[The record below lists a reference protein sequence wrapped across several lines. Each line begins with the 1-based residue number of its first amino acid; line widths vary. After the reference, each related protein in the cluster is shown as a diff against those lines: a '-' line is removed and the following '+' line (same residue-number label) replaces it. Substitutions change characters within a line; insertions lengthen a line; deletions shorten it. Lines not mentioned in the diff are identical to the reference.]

1 MTAKSLS
8 LRCPPTVER
17 GVKTL
22 SKPRFW
28 CLATATLLALV
39 AVSSA
44 TQAATPDIAGTRCSK
59 AGVIRNVKSVTFVC
73 IAAGKNLKW
82 KQSSGGGSSKDA
94 SKGSSNS
101 TTTTT
106 TTTTVARSSAA
117 ATVAAKINTFV
128 APMRTRNQPIPTIEY
143 RFGPS
148 VGEADRAMT
157 RLLAESFFKYGS
169 FPQLANYRNAISVSL
184 SNAETIETT
193 APWMDV
199 SSWGNIAGGY
209 SATGTYA
216 LVIQNFTAHRCGVGT
231 TPADCAARDN
241 GGALGNFKTRVNVL
255 HELSHGG
262 KVAVMGVNPSL
273 TNSALDRLPMWLA
286 SGISNVQGAML
297 LAVIDN
303 TSYSNLNISVAQATR
318 CRNVPIS
325 ANSINDVNGG
335 EGWGCKGIGTGDFAN
350 EILVARFGLDKV
362 ISVIAEMG
370 SNPVKSTWPDWSS
383 VWAATFQRAFLQSPS
398 SFERDVETYR
408 AAVINGTDLP
418 ADFLDAKVRP

>member
-1 MTAKSLS
+1 
-8 LRCPPTVER
+8 
-17 GVKTL
+17 VKTL
-22 SKPRFW
+22 SKRRL
-28 CLATATLLALV
+28 CRLASATLLALV
-39 AVSSA
+39 AVGSA
-44 TQAATPDIAGTRCSK
+44 TQAATPNIAGTRCSK

-73 IAAGKNLKW
+73 IGAGKTLKW
-82 KQSSGGGSSKDA
+82 KQSAGGGSSK
-94 SKGSSNS
+94 GSTNS
-101 TTTTT
+101 TTATTTAPT
-106 TTTTVARSSAA
+106 TTTTVARPSAA

-209 SATGTYA
+209 SGTGTYA

-286 SGISNVQGAML
+286 SGISNIQGAML

-303 TSYSNLNISVAQATR
+303 TSYSNLNISVAQAMR

>member
-1 MTAKSLS
+1 MIKRRT
-8 LRCPPTVER
+8 RR
-17 GVKTL
+17 
-22 SKPRFW
+22 
-28 CLATATLLALV
+28 LV
-39 AVSSA
+39 AATVMALMAVGSA
-44 TQAATPDIAGTRCSK
+44 TQAATPNIAGTRCSK
-59 AGVIRNVKSVTFVC
+59 AGVIRSVKSVVFVC
-73 IAAGKNLKW
+73 VGAGKTLKW
-82 KQSSGGGSSKDA
+82 KQTAGGGSSKDA

-101 TTTTT
+101 TTATTTAPT

-157 RLLAESFFKYGS
+157 RQLAESFFKYGS

-184 SNAETIETT
+184 SNSEAVETT
-193 APWMDV
+193 APWMNV

-209 SATGTYA
+209 SGTGTYA
-216 LVIQNFTAHRCGVGT
+216 LVIQNFTAHRCGVGVT
-231 TPADCAARDN
+231 AEACAARDN

-262 KVAVMGVNPSL
+262 KVAVMGVDPSL
-273 TNSALDRLPMWLA
+273 TNSALDRLPMWFA
-286 SGISNVQGAML
+286 SGISNIQGAMV

-303 TSYSNLNISVAQATR
+303 TSYSNPNISAAQATR

-325 ANSINDVNGG
+325 ANSINDVNGD

-362 ISVIAEMG
+362 ISVISEMRT
-370 SNPVKSTWPDWSS
+370 NPVKSTWPDWSS
-383 VWAATFQRAFLQSPS
+383 VWADTFQRAFLQSPS

-408 AAVINGTDLP
+408 NAVINGRDLP
-418 ADFLDAKVRP
+418 ADFLDAKARP

>member
-1 MTAKSLS
+1 MTAEPLS
-8 LRCPPTVER
+8 LRCLPTVKR
-17 GVKTL
+17 SMRTTTKRRIG
-22 SKPRFW
+22 
-28 CLATATLLALV
+28 CLAAATLLALV
-39 AVSSA
+39 AVGPA
-44 TQAATPDIAGTRCSK
+44 TQAATPNIAGTRCSK
-59 AGVIRNVKSVTFVC
+59 AGVIRSVKSVVFVC
-73 IAAGKNLKW
+73 VGAGKTLKW
-82 KQSSGGGSSKDA
+82 KQTTGGGS

-101 TTTTT
+101 TTATTTAPT

-128 APMRTRNQPIPTIEY
+128 APMRTRNQPVPTIEY

-148 VGEADRAMT
+148 VGEADRVMT
-157 RLLAESFFKYGS
+157 RQLAESFFKYGS

-209 SATGTYA
+209 SGTGTYA
-216 LVIQNFTAHRCGVGT
+216 LVIQNFTAHRCGTGVT
-231 TPADCAARDN
+231 AEACAARDN

-273 TNSALDRLPMWLA
+273 INSALDRLPMWLA
-286 SGISNVQGAML
+286 SGISNIQGAML

-303 TSYSNLNISVAQATR
+303 TNYSNLNISVAQATR